1 MATLLMGRRPAEDE
15 DVPDLCM
22 QCGAPAAVYRERTF
36 SWYPSWVY
44 LLLLAGLL
52 PFIIVALVLTK
63 KKRLS
68 VPLCHAHR
76 NHWAWRNA
84 VMLLSFLGLGGLAVG
99 AAVLVN
105 VAAGPNGFDQYS
117 GFVCG
122 GFVVGL
128 IVWLI
133 VVAVLQ
139 QTAIRPTEI
148 TDHSITLTGVSKE
161 FVRAYEENRGASRR
175 RDWDDERWEGGRR
188 GRARP
193 ADDLVRPEEDE
204 PRRPPP
210 DAFQEG

>member
-1 MATLLMGRRPAEDE
+1 MATLEMGRRPLEDE

-22 QCGAPAAVYRERTF
+22 QCGAPAEVHREKTF
-36 SWYPSWVY
+36 SWYPPWVFV
-44 LLLLAGLL
+44 LLLAGLL

-63 KKRLS
+63 KKRVP
-68 VPLCHAHR
+68 VPLCRAHR

-84 VMLLSFLGLGGLAVG
+84 VILLSFLGLVGLVIG
-99 AAVLVN
+99 VSVLLN
-105 VAAGPNGFDQYS
+105 VAAGPNGFDQY
-117 GFVCG
+117 GGLVCAG
-122 GFVVGL
+122 SVVGL
-128 IVWLI
+128 VVWLV

-148 TDHSITLTGVSKE
+148 TDSSITLTGVSKE
-161 FVRAYEENRGASRR
+161 FVRAYEENRGASG

-193 ADDLVRPEEDE
+193 ADERVRPEEDE
-204 PRRPPP
+204 PRRPP